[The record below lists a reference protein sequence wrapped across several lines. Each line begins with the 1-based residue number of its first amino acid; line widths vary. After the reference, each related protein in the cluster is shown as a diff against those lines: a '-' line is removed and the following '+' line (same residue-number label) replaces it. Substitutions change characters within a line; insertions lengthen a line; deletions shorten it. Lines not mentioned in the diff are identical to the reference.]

1 MLSDAPPQFSMDE
14 AGGNFRIA
22 TTFGEMWASPPT
34 STSGVYVFD
43 PAGVRIGEVRCLS
56 LSLCLSVSLC
66 PRPSLF
72 LSLFLSLSPSLSLS
86 LSLSPSCRSASR
98 RSEA

>member
-43 PAGVRIGEVRCLS
+43 PAGLRIGEVCVCVRE
-56 LSLCLSVSLC
+56 
-66 PRPSLF
+66 RE
-72 LSLFLSLSPSLSLS
+72 
-86 LSLSPSCRSASR
+86 RER
-98 RSEA
+98 ERERG